1 MLLTRLARPTTRVL
15 HRLSSTSAT
24 QPRPSGVAA
33 ALLAAKDPNFTMAPT
48 IHSEFALNDRV
59 GLISGANRGLGLEM
73 AMSLAEAG
81 ARTIYCVDLPPHP
94 GAEFHAVSAALRTMR
109 LSGKLE
115 YVSADVTQQE
125 TMWSLGKQIG
135 EKEGRMDFCVA
146 AAGILREHT
155 DCLEYP
161 RGQMEDVM
169 RVNVN
174 GVLYT
179 AQAAGREMERFGKGG
194 SIVLVASMSGSLTN
208 RVGPGIF
215 GSSSWTGLLMQIFG
229 SRDMRGFRITRRKAR
244 CCRWGG
250 VWRVSWVRRI

>member
-1 MLLTRLARPTTRVL
+1 
-15 HRLSSTSAT
+15 
-24 QPRPSGVAA
+24 
-33 ALLAAKDPNFTMAPT
+33 MAPT